1 MDFTITITED
11 NLLAGLTSAR
21 DAYNN
26 ALALE
31 EDQALED
38 HDDYKATDLDYVQ
51 FVMTKAC
58 ESYANQY
65 GN

>member
-1 MDFTITITED
+1 MDFTITIAED

-26 ALALE
+26 ALVLE
-31 EDQALED
+31 ENQALED

>member
-31 EDQALED
+31 EDQVLED